1 MSDNQQTPLE
11 RYVTKRGGDVNTAFQ
26 DLGENLPGHTMIR
39 VASWLVILGF
49 AAYLLIPRTPAPL
62 QLTYEMDLENAPE
75 GSLVITLITE
85 GDLPRNLNL
94 EFPPGV
100 FGDAM
105 NGVNP
110 HSATANVLNPDG
122 SQGKS
127 LAVKR
132 TPDGWDVATKGAKRA
147 GFIYQV
153 DLNHVQGLDGNVR
166 HHISTPVTGGL
177 RVAGFEVFL
186 QPVGREVGDIT
197 VTLHNPENI
206 QVLVPWPALVQ
217 NGHLPS
223 PPSPAPKPVQQ
234 ANVSPG
240 QGYLPAEGV
249 TPPEDQDPGQAPAT
263 RSVPSNLLFH
273 PQDLEDLNNALLIC
287 GDIQVISTQVRETV
301 VQLATDHQWQFP
313 FGSALDMVRRIA
325 RTEMGFFGT
334 APTSQ
339 ITVILSANKITGRDK
354 FDIYGVHTGSS
365 VLVMMDA
372 DTTWEELEDQCASV
386 IAHEMFHGWLGEAI
400 PQKDPDMLWF
410 TEGAATWY
418 AARMLTA
425 AGIWTPDHSR
435 AVLQTRM
442 ERDYKLSPLK
452 TQMSVGAAAA
462 DVMASPDQVRFAYA
476 GAINACMNLDQW
488 LSEQTGKTRPLDQVL
503 RHLYENRDGSP
514 LTRLAFETAVLEA
527 TGVDCS
533 VWLDDY
539 VYKKTTLPAAIR
551 LI

>member
-1 MSDNQQTPLE
+1 MSESKLTPLE
-11 RYVTKRGGDVNTAFQ
+11 RYITKRGGDINTAFL

-49 AAYLLIPRTPAPL
+49 AAYLLIPTSPTPI
-62 QLTYEMDLENAPE
+62 QLTYELDLENAPQ
-75 GSLVITLITE
+75 GNLIITLIAE
-85 GDLPRNLNL
+85 GELPRNLKL

-100 FGDAM
+100 FGDVM

-110 HSATANVLNPDG
+110 HSATANILNPDG
-122 SQGKS
+122 SQGNP
-127 LAVKR
+127 LAVQR
-132 TPDGWDVATKGAKRA
+132 TSDGWNVATRGATRA

-153 DLNHVQGLDGNVR
+153 DLNHVQGFEKDVR
-166 HHISTPVTGGL
+166 RHISTPVAGGL

-186 QPVGREVGDIT
+186 QPVGLEVDDIT

-206 QVLVPWPALVQ
+206 KVLVPWPALVRSSNRDQ
-217 NGHLPS
+217 M
-223 PPSPAPKPVQQ
+223 ARVEKPLQQ
-234 ANVSPG
+234 ASISQG

-249 TPPEDQDPGQAPAT
+249 TPPNNQDPGQAPIT
-263 RSVPSNLLFH
+263 RPVPSNLLYH

-287 GDIQVISTQVRETV
+287 GDIQVLSAQVRETV
-301 VQLATDHQWQFP
+301 IQLATDHQWQFP
-313 FGSALDMVRRIA
+313 LGGALDMVRRIA
-325 RTEMGFFGT
+325 RTEMAFFGT

-339 ITVILSANKITGRDK
+339 ITVILSANNITGEDG

-365 VLVMMDA
+365 VLVMMDSN
-372 DTTWEELEDQCASV
+372 TTWEELEDQSASV

-400 PQKDPDMLWF
+400 PQKDPEMLWF
-410 TEGAATWY
+410 TEGATTWY

-435 AVLQTRM
+435 AVLQARL

-452 TQMSVGAAAA
+452 SQLSVAEAAAE
-462 DVMASPDQVRFAYA
+462 VMAGPDQVRYAYA
-476 GAINACMNLDQW
+476 AGVNACINLDQW
-488 LSEQTGKTRPLDQVL
+488 LAELTGKSRPLDQVL
-503 RHLYENRDGSP
+503 RHLYENRDGTP
-514 LTRLAFETAVLEA
+514 LTRLTFQAAVQQA
-527 TGVDCS
+527 TGIDCT
-533 VWLDDY
+533 VWLDDH